1 MSAPAFTPGPWKLD
15 AEDPRYIRSVK
26 TKEYIACRQ
35 SANPDDGPI
44 LRAAPEL
51 YKALA
56 DVVREAQQVE
66 YDDGPAV
73 AELAWQVIERARAAL
88 AKAVQ
93 P

>member
-1 MSAPAFTPGPWKLD
+1 MNAPKYTAGPWKLD

-35 SANPDDGPI
+35 SGNPADGPL

-51 YKALA
+51 YEAL
-56 DVVREAQQVE
+56 QVFVATVE
-66 YDDGPAV
+66 DDGEPLPGTRWHREWEAG
-73 AELAWQVIERARAAL
+73 RAAL

-93 P
+93 S